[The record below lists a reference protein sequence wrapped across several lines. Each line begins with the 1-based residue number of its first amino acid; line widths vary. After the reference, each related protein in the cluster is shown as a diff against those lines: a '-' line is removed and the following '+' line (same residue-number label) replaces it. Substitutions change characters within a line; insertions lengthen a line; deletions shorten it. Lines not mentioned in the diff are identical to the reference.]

1 MIKQFISLVLVVV
14 IGSYVCGYSLVK
26 ALAGEAEAQLLET
39 YYTSILI
46 QDGDSLW
53 SIAEK
58 YGRNSGM
65 NKAEYVK
72 ELKNMN
78 GIKEDVIHSGK
89 YLTVAYYVP
98 YIEE

>member
-1 MIKQFISLVLVVV
+1 MLKQFISLVLAVVL
-14 IGSYVCGYSLVK
+14 ISYVCGHSLMK
-26 ALAGEAEAQLLET
+26 AIAGEVEAQALET

-58 YGRNSGM
+58 YVKNSGM
-65 NKAEYVK
+65 NKTEYVK
-72 ELKNMN
+72 KLKSMN
-78 GIKEDVIHSGK
+78 GLKEDVIHSGK